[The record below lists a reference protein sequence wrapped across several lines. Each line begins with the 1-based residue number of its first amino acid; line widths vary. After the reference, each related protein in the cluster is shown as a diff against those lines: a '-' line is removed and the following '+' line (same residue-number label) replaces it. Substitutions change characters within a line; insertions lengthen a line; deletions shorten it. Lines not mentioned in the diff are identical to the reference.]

1 MKKLF
6 AIFPVLFIGS
16 LLSCVNDKNDKD
28 YKNETQLTERIQY
41 DVLIK
46 TPDPD
51 LDWWTQ
57 NIEGS
62 KRETFVKTIL
72 DLAYNGKVKAYSGDY
87 LYTLMTP
94 EEVKAIENST
104 DTITVQNPDDP
115 SKSYDTIIKNELDI
129 QTITKVR
136 FLEEWYLDEKN
147 NSFDK
152 KVCGVMLLR
161 ENYGDSLE
169 LRGYT
174 PLFWI
179 FFDDAYPAKLK

>member
-1 MKKLF
+1 MKNLL
-6 AIFPVLFIGS
+6 AIFLFLCIVT
-16 LLSCVNDKNDKD
+16 LLSCGGDKKKTD
-28 YKNETQLTERIQY
+28 YSNEKQLTERIQY

-72 DLAYNGKVKAYSGDY
+72 NLAYEGKVKAYDI
-87 LYTLMTP
+87 LNDPMTP
-94 EEVKAIENST
+94 EQVKAIDNRC
-104 DTITVQNPDDP
+104 DTITMQNVDDP
-115 SKSYDTIIKNELDI
+115 SKTYDTIIKQELDI
-129 QTITKVR
+129 QSITKVR
-136 FLEEWYLDEKN
+136 FLEEWYLDEN
-147 NSFDK
+147 NYSFDK
-152 KVCGVMLLR
+152 KICGVMLLK
-161 ENYGDSLE
+161 ENYSDSME

-179 FFDDAYPAKLK
+179 YFDDAYPAKMK